1 MNGKRIAMLIRR
13 NAMMFDQKEV
23 AQFDRPLP
31 AEKFKEE
38 FLRWIE

>member
-1 MNGKRIAMLIRR
+1 MNGKRIAMLIRS

-23 AQFDRPLP
+23 APFDRPLP
-31 AEKFKEE
+31 AAQFKEE

>member
-1 MNGKRIAMLIRR
+1 MNGKRIAMLIRS

-31 AEKFKEE
+31 AAQFKEE